1 MNCITIKGELVTPK
15 TEAMAYEQTNQR
27 VDTLEQ
33 SIQNDFAGVRQ
44 EITETANEVESRI
57 GNEME
62 VLNGRLTSD
71 ISSVDGRIDNI
82 IAHNSD
88 TEGNSE
94 LIDIR
99 TGADGIAYTSAGSA
113 VRNQFDMLQSN
124 KADASLFA
132 IDTEWITDIT
142 HPVCEI
148 GSLSGSTGENTENA
162 ARIRNDTHIRLN
174 EGDSI
179 DFSDAYAS
187 NLATDR
193 IGNAVLYHY
202 NIHKEFISHES
213 MSLGTSTRYTATNI
227 EYIRFVCSKSSGAV
241 TSEWAAAT
249 SGRIKIEK
257 PQTIQTL
264 DIDAMLEGADADA
277 FISRVMRNKTKSWYN
292 GKKFAFLGDSIT
304 HLDNY
309 SFLINNFAPD
319 SVSDCGISGT
329 TVCGS
334 GSDAMWQDVRIN
346 SLPLDADIIHV
357 MGGTND
363 NFQNKPI
370 GEVSLDN
377 CDTNTFVGAYNV
389 LLSKIYYRYFKETT
403 GKYNQTIDYSGVTR
417 INADRYSG
425 YPYIIVATPF
435 YSIQAQ
441 ENESKYA
448 DAIKEIAKMWH
459 IPCVDHYYLDGIN
472 DQNAYRYQDDD
483 VHPNA
488 RGRIKMY
495 GTLQGTLMSIEPPEI
510 N

>member
-1 MNCITIKGELVTPK
+1 MAITINGSIVQSTP
-15 TEAMAYEQTNQR
+15 
-27 VDTLEQ
+27 
-33 SIQNDFAGVRQ
+33 
-44 EITETANEVESRI
+44 TETAYAKVNA
-57 GNEME
+57 
-62 VLNGRLTSD
+62 RL
-71 ISSVDGRIDNI
+71 DNI
-82 IAHNSD
+82 IAD
-88 TEGNSE
+88 GQQTQGNTE

-99 TGADGIAYTSAGSA
+99 TGADNVTYQTAGTAVRSQITNLSDHIGSVQTELIDIRTGADETVYTSAGAA
-113 VRNQFDMLQSN
+113 VRGQVNLLQTN
-124 KADASLFA
+124 KADASLFI
-132 IDTEWITDIT
+132 IDSETVIDVT

-148 GSLSGSTGENTENA
+148 GSLSGSTGEETVNSE
-162 ARIRNDTHIRLN
+162 RIRSDDYILLN
-174 EGDSI
+174 AGDSI
-179 DFSDAYAS
+179 DFADAFDAKL
-187 NLATDR
+187 NTDR
-193 IGNAVLYHY
+193 IGGAVLYHY
-202 NIHKEFISHES
+202 NIHKEFISYES

-264 DIDAMLEGADADA
+264 DIDATLEGADADA

-292 GKKFAFLGDSIT
+292 GKKFAFFGDSIT

-309 SFLINNFAPD
+309 SLLINNFAPD

-329 TVCGS
+329 TICGS

-370 GEVSLDN
+370 GNISLDN

-472 DQNAYRYQDDD
+472 DQNAYRYQDDSI
-483 VHPNA
+483 HPNT

-495 GTLQGTLMSIEPPEI
+495 GTLQGVLMDIEPPELS
-510 N
+510 